1 MYLSDSEKN
10 LTLDDMK
17 KFNEFYNNKLPESFQ
32 DFYLKNNGGFPLN
45 YEDGNIFTLGG
56 FTPVKYGKRPIEK
69 VYQDLVEAFDQ
80 LRDMLPFAYDYGGN
94 AFLLSLKANNSFG
107 KIFVFLMD
115 EKEIEFISDSFTEFL
130 EELFS

>member
-94 AFLLSLKANNSFG
+94 DFLLSLKANNSFG

-115 EKEIEFISDSFTEFL
+115 KKEIEFISDSFTEFL

>member
-10 LTLDDMK
+10 LTSDDMK
-17 KFNEFYNNKLPESFQ
+17 KFNEFFNNKVPESFQ
-32 DFYLKNNGGFPLN
+32 DFYLKNNGGYPLN
-45 YEDGNIFTLGG
+45 YEDGNIFMLGG

-69 VYQDLVEAFDQ
+69 VYQDLIDAFDQ

-94 AFLLSLKANNSFG
+94 AFLLSLKADSSFG

-115 EKEIEFISDSFTEFL
+115 EKEIEFIADSFTEFL
-130 EELFS
+130 EELFP

>member
-10 LTLDDMK
+10 LTSDDMK
-17 KFNEFYNNKLPESFQ
+17 KFNEFFNNKVPESFQ
-32 DFYLKNNGGFPLN
+32 DFYLKNNGGYPLN
-45 YEDGNIFTLGG
+45 YEDGNIFMLGG

-69 VYQDLVEAFDQ
+69 VYQDLIDAFEH

-94 AFLLSLKANNSFG
+94 AFLLSLKADNSFG

-115 EKEIEFISDSFTEFL
+115 EKETEFIADSFTEFL
-130 EELFS
+130 EELFP

>member
-10 LTLDDMK
+10 LTSDDMK
-17 KFNEFYNNKLPESFQ
+17 EFNEFFNNKVPESFQ
-32 DFYLKNNGGFPLN
+32 DFYLKNNGGYPLN
-45 YEDGNIFTLGG
+45 YEDGNIFMLGG

-69 VYQDLVEAFDQ
+69 VYQDLIDAFDQ

-94 AFLLSLKANNSFG
+94 AFLLSLKADNSFG

-115 EKEIEFISDSFTEFL
+115 EKEIEFIADSFTEFL
-130 EELFS
+130 EELFP